1 MPVVRWVLLFSNTA
15 PMAKDPNKDII
26 DAFSKAL
33 ENPKYKLTDAD
44 QIRLDRLKAIFTRW
58 KSNPLITETQMRD
71 YIITQ
76 FGIGR
81 VQAYRDMA
89 TVKLLFGSA
98 PKAEK
103 EFQRMRANR
112 LLEAAQAAALA
123 GDDKQA
129 KSLTK
134 IAEVIVKTNQLDQ
147 PDGEDYPWEEI
158 VPRDESF
165 SVDPETIGIAK
176 VPNIEEKVKK
186 LLAQY
191 TSEIDDVDIQ
201 DAQ

>member
-1 MPVVRWVLLFSNTA
+1 
-15 PMAKDPNKDII
+15 MAKDPNKDII

-98 PKAEK
+98 TKKEK
-103 EFQRMRANR
+103 RVNNNSAVRKSD
-112 LLEAAQAAALA
+112 LLIFLPQ
-123 GDDKQA
+123 
-129 KSLTK
+129 
-134 IAEVIVKTNQLDQ
+134 N
-147 PDGEDYPWEEI
+147 
-158 VPRDESF
+158 
-165 SVDPETIGIAK
+165 
-176 VPNIEEKVKK
+176 
-186 LLAQY
+186 
-191 TSEIDDVDIQ
+191 
-201 DAQ
+201 

>member
-1 MPVVRWVLLFSNTA
+1 
-15 PMAKDPNKDII
+15 MAKDPNKDII

-44 QIRLDRLKAIFTRW
+44 QIRLDRLKAIFIRW

-134 IAEVIVKTNQLDQ
+134 IAEVIVKTN
-147 PDGEDYPWEEI
+147 
-158 VPRDESF
+158 RM
-165 SVDPETIGIAK
+165 AK
-176 VPNIEEKVKK
+176 ITRGKRLFPAMNPSAWILKPSALQRFPTLKK
-186 LLAQY
+186 R
-191 TSEIDDVDIQ
+191 
-201 DAQ
+201 